1 MAPTGS
7 GRVVLHR
14 LRLCSRPTPKI
25 WTVRWAVSRD
35 GSGKVLVPRVGVGMC
50 ADYCLAP
57 DSQASMRTIAACL
70 AYVIAPASDFTQAGL
85 PRTPD
90 MRSRHRAPM
99 AATASATA
107 LMVFTVYQIGSYMSG
122 NGPKPPTSTKA

>member
-25 WTVRWAVSRD
+25 WTVRWAASRD

-70 AYVIAPASDFTQAGL
+70 AYVIAPASDFTPVSYTHL
-85 PRTPD
+85 
-90 MRSRHRAPM
+90 RAHE
-99 AATASATA
+99 TGRN
-107 LMVFTVYQIGSYMSG
+107 LVCRLL
-122 NGPKPPTSTKA
+122 

>member
-1 MAPTGS
+1 MAPTGA

-70 AYVIAPASDFTQAGL
+70 AYVIARASSHSGRL

-90 MRSRHRAPM
+90 MSSRHRAAT

-107 LMVFTVYQIGSYMSG
+107 LIVFSVYQIGSYMSG
-122 NGPKPPTSTKA
+122 NGPKPPTSKKA